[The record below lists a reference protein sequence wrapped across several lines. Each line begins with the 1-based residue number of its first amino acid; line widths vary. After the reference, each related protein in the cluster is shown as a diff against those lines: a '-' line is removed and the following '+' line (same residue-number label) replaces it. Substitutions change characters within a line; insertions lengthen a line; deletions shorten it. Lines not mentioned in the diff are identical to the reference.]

1 MNAATSFKLES
12 DAKLLTS
19 LLVNPEKRRL
29 WKSILDHPEYPT
41 TVLRLGRRLSRDKQF
56 NENVILYR
64 YASRKHPHSYRL
76 LLKLARAYE
85 NAGDEMSAIKTYKRL
100 IKRFP
105 DRFQAYLR
113 LEKIYRRA
121 LNYDLAIK
129 LYEGVDPANP
139 IKERSFQRLFHIYA
153 IEGKLEEAS
162 AILQQAITHY
172 GETYP
177 RCLELGK
184 LYLRRA
190 DFLDAVQSF
199 ESAVAF
205 HPDWEEPRTWLG
217 IALKELGNLRLAEY
231 EFNEI
236 LKVKPDSY
244 QGLIHLAELKIREK
258 SYDQARHYLDR
269 IEEKVP
275 GNARVDICRG
285 WIALKEGNLDQAV
298 NYCRKG
304 LEETRFYFVWEQV
317 LAHRILARAYR
328 ELGDERKKA
337 FNELMAEA
345 IAAKDT
351 YESLI
356 LLAENLIKEKDC
368 ELAKWVFER
377 VLQLFPHNTR
387 ARVGLGEI
395 ALKDE
400 DYQEAVTIC
409 EQALERIKPIFG
421 RERIRAY
428 TIIGLA
434 RKHQGNNDLSK
445 EAMKTAHSLIRQL
458 YLKPSAKSGIK
469 KGRLLEK
476 LT

>member
-1 MNAATSFKLES
+1 MNAVKSFKLDN

-19 LLVNPEKRRL
+19 LLVNPTKRRL

-41 TVLRLGRRLSRDKQF
+41 NVLRLGRQLSRDNQF
-56 NENVILYR
+56 DEKVILYR
-64 YASRKHPHSYRL
+64 YASRKHSHSYRL
-76 LLKLARAYE
+76 LLQLARAYE
-85 NAGDEMSAIKTYKRL
+85 NAGDEVAAIRTYKRL
-100 IKRFP
+100 VKRFP

-129 LYEGVDPANP
+129 LYENIDPANP
-139 IKERSFQRLFHIYA
+139 IKERGFQRLFHIFA
-153 IEGKLEEAS
+153 IAGQLENAGRVLQK
-162 AILQQAITHY
+162 AIAHY
-172 GETYP
+172 GETYS

-184 LYLRRA
+184 LYLRRG

-205 HPDWEEPRTWLG
+205 HPDWDEPRTWLG

-236 LKVKPDSY
+236 LKIKPDSY
-244 QGLIHLAELKIREK
+244 QGLIHLAELHIQGKRYQEARE
-258 SYDQARHYLDR
+258 YLDR

-275 GNARVDICRG
+275 ENARVDICRG
-285 WIALKEGNLDQAV
+285 WIALREKDPEHAIE
-298 NYCRKG
+298 YCRRG
-304 LEETRFYFVWEQV
+304 LQRTRFYFVWEQV
-317 LAHRILARAYR
+317 LAHRILARAHG
-328 ELGDERKKA
+328 ELGQEEEKE
-337 FNELMAEA
+337 FNEMMVEA

-356 LLAENLIKEKDC
+356 KLAEDLIKRKNC
-368 ELAKWVFER
+368 PMARRVFER
-377 VLQLFPHNTR
+377 VLQLFPRNTR
-387 ARVGLGEI
+387 ARVGLGEV
-395 ALKDE
+395 ALKDGYY
-400 DYQEAVTIC
+400 DEAVTIC
-409 EQALERIKPIFG
+409 RQALESIKPIFG

-434 RKHQGNNDLSK
+434 HKHQGKDDLSK
-445 EAMKTAHSLIRQL
+445 DALKTAHALIRQL
-458 YLKPSAKSGIK
+458 YLKPGDKSGIR

-476 LT
+476 LK